1 MAKDSLSSALIT
13 ANLESSFIGQ
23 KVIYYPCLTSTM
35 DATREMAHQGAPE
48 GTVVVASQQT
58 AGRGR
63 AKRIWLTPKGS
74 IALSIILYPAVAS
87 LPYLIMLASL
97 AVVRSI
103 ALVTGLE
110 AQIKWPNDVLI
121 NGKKVC
127 GILVESDVRGNRVA
141 YAIIGIGI
149 NANFRLAAF
158 PEISPVATSLSDE
171 LGQVVSRVDIIRH
184 LLTEIERLYLTLPD
198 GEPIYQAWRDKLVT
212 LGKRVRVTSG
222 ETILEGIAESVARD
236 GSLLLRQTNESLIEI
251 IAGDVN
257 LRDCK

>member
-1 MAKDSLSSALIT
+1 
-13 ANLESSFIGQ
+13 
-23 KVIYYPCLTSTM
+23 
-35 DATREMAHQGAPE
+35 
-48 GTVVVASQQT
+48 
-58 AGRGR
+58 
-63 AKRIWLTPKGS
+63 
-74 IALSIILYPAVAS
+74 
-87 LPYLIMLASL
+87 
-97 AVVRSI
+97 
-103 ALVTGLE
+103 
-110 AQIKWPNDVLI
+110 VLI